1 MSFSLFL
8 FKKMVFVI
16 FCISIYEV
24 INMQIK
30 SRKMPA
36 EMQILESLNGRVQ
49 LSPEIGRQLRNM
61 REGLALVNGDW
72 IRRWKVCQTV

>member
-1 MSFSLFL
+1 
-8 FKKMVFVI
+8 
-16 FCISIYEV
+16 
-24 INMQIK
+24 MQIK